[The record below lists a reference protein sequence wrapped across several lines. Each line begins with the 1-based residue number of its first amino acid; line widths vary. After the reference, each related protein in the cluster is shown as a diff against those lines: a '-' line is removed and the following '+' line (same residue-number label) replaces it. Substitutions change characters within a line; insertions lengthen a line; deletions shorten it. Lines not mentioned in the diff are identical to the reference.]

1 MSNNSYSLK
10 QLKQIEKI
18 VVRDSV
24 NNIDKIILPNNV
36 QVGAGSNLPSTLNV
50 GGEIKGYIHELSD
63 GTSYLIAGE
72 NIDIVSGS
80 SDGGSITIAVK
91 EDIIATAFSGSLTHL
106 NDGTS
111 YLIAGTNVTI
121 TTGSNG
127 SITIASSGGGGG
139 SGAVSSV
146 ANGADNR
153 VVTFSAAD
161 SLNGE
166 ANLTFDGSTLT
177 LSGDASLDGSI
188 VINEAGADKDF
199 RVESD
204 TKQGAILVDAGL
216 DAVIINDN
224 VTNGSALKADTNVSI
239 GGTIDSR
246 GTSTRGTSV
255 FSGDVAMSGSLWQ
268 LNKPGFVF
276 CDKHFWLGSS
286 PTNISGKT
294 STAEFHLEW
303 NDGGVTNSDPEA
315 LGTGHYWK
323 YFPFGGEVVSVFAN
337 GSGAGNFAAD
347 NTFIQ
352 DMVFSMYF
360 WDDDFVTGTTG
371 VDSPK
376 IVQPIGRMTA
386 SSGNVYGIQSTTY
399 KHKATYNFSNVTA
412 SNGSFVIPPDT
423 IATFTIKG
431 EGTQRRGFEYL
442 NVNVVCKM
450 GLK

>member
-1 MSNNSYSLK
+1 MTKKRSYTSGKLRKIQQLVEKDNK
-10 QLKQIEKI
+10 QNIKKI
-18 VVRDSV
+18 VF
-24 NNIDKIILPNNV
+24 PNNV
-36 QVGAGSNLPSTLNV
+36 QIGAGSNLPSTLSV
-50 GGEIKGYIHELSD
+50 GGEIKGYIHSLCD
-63 GTSYLIAGE
+63 GDPYLLAGSNITLTSASNGQ
-72 NIDIVSGS
+72 
-80 SDGGSITIAVK
+80 
-91 EDIIATAFSGSLTHL
+91 
-106 NDGTS
+106 
-111 YLIAGTNVTI
+111 VTI
-121 TTGSNG
+121 SSTG
-127 SITIASSGGGGG
+127 GGGGG

-146 ANGADNR
+146 ANGANNR
-153 VVTFSAAD
+153 VATFSSTDA
-161 SLNGE
+161 LNGE

-188 VINEAGADKDF
+188 VINETGADKDF

-204 TKQGAILVDAGL
+204 GKQGAILVDSGL

-224 VTNGSALKADTNVSI
+224 VTNGSALKSDTNVSI
-239 GGTIDSR
+239 GGTINSR

-286 PTNISGKT
+286 PTNLSGKT

-315 LGTGHYWK
+315 GGTGHYWK

-337 GSGAGNFAAD
+337 GSGIGNFAAD

-352 DMVFSMYF
+352 NMVFAMYF
-360 WDDDFVTGTTG
+360 WDNDFVNGTTG
-371 VDSPK
+371 VDNPK

-431 EGTQRRGFEYL
+431 EGTQQRGFEYL